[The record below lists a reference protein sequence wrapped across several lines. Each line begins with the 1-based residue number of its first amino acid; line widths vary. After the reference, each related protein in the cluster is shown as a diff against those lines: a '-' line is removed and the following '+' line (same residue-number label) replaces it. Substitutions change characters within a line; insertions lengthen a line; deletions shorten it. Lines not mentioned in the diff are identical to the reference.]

1 MEAGRALTPPGPG
14 PSAPHTTIVRGAAS
28 LCGLLL
34 LVLLTVDAAAETVGP
49 PTSAPA
55 TLTFG
60 RPGDDGIPPAPD
72 SVGVAD
78 IPNDGGEALRVSW
91 KAEAETGV
99 RGYIILRAESADGP
113 FAAIDTVD
121 AATASFTDAAGPGH
135 PLRNGVTYHYRVAAL
150 GELGDSESATV
161 TGTARQSFF
170 NTDRLNLLVLLA
182 LFFGLVLAYTRQ
194 AANHARRG
202 GMPFVRKIA
211 GLTAIEEAIGRATEM
226 GRAVLYVPG
235 IDDANNIQTIYSM
248 IILGNVARTVA
259 RYETPLIVPVCRAFV
274 VPLAEETVKQGYV
287 DAGRPDAYVRNNIR
301 YLSDEQFAFT
311 AGVDG
316 IMLREKPA
324 ANLFLGSFFAESLIL
339 AETGFATGAVQI
351 AGTANIHQLP
361 FFVVACDYT
370 LIGEEFYA
378 ASAYLA
384 REPKLIGVLKG
395 TDWMKVIL
403 IALMLIGI
411 LTESAGWEGFR
422 RWFVLR

>member
-1 MEAGRALTPPGPG
+1 MEAGRALTLPSPG
-14 PSAPHTTIVRGAAS
+14 PSVSRTRIVRETGR
-28 LCGLLL
+28 LCALLL
-34 LVLLTVDAAAETVGP
+34 LVLPSAAVAQTVDQA
-49 PTSAPA
+49 TSAAA
-55 TLTFG
+55 TLTLG
-60 RPGDDGIPPAPD
+60 RPGAGGIPPSPD

-91 KAEAETGV
+91 KAEPETGV
-99 RGYIILRAESADGP
+99 RGYVILRAESADGP

-150 GELGDSESATV
+150 GELGESESATV

-202 GMPFVRKIA
+202 GIPFVRKIA

-248 IILGNVARTVA
+248 IILGNVARMVA

-274 VPLAEETVKQGYV
+274 VPLAEETVKQGYI
-287 DAGRPDAYVRNNIR
+287 DAGRPDAFVRNNIR

-411 LTESAGWEGFR
+411 LTQSVGWEGFR
-422 RWFVLR
+422 QWFVLR